1 MKEDVRIAEAAQRL
15 SDRTVNTA
23 RVIFTPHPDSA
34 SEQAR
39 NLRARAWLFVF
50 DAYARKNPAAG
61 LSARDLSNGT
71 ASKEDSANGQSIP
84 RKT

>member
-1 MKEDVRIAEAAQRL
+1 MGSSEL
-15 SDRTVNTA
+15 T
-23 RVIFTPHPDSA
+23 FTPRPDSA

-50 DAYARKNPAAG
+50 DAYARKNPDAAP
-61 LSARDLSNGT
+61 SARGLSNGT
-71 ASKEDSANGQSIP
+71 ASKEDSANGQSIL